1 MTDWCSLHNII
12 LNCKRSFIQFWWI
25 YVLFAE
31 IVENQTCFYTRS
43 QGQCST
49 PKSSIPICAKVEI
62 TPPELYIRSQG
73 WNRKKLFNLPQVLI
87 NVELYGLVLAWRL
100 NQGIPSNLRGQF
112 ATLGANVPA
121 SINILTSM
129 FSHFNNNLRPICN
142 SKMLKVGPM
151 IFWPWLL
158 V

>member
-1 MTDWCSLHNII
+1 MFYTITVPMTDWCSLHNII
-12 LNCKRSFIQFWWI
+12 LQLQEKLYMVLMDLCSLCWNCWESD
-25 YVLFAE
+25 LL
-31 IVENQTCFYTRS
+31 YTRS
-43 QGQCST
+43 QSQCST

-87 NVELYGLVLAWRL
+87 NVELYGLVLAPRL
-100 NQGIPSNLRGQF
+100 KQGIPSNLRGQF

-129 FSHFNNNLRPICN
+129 F
-142 SKMLKVGPM
+142 
-151 IFWPWLL
+151 
-158 V
+158 